1 MILVATRILRG
12 RASQEILTPLVQ
24 VDRWIFVT
32 DTLTGSTET
41 YNTEHIQS
49 PVRQGMKGIPSYICL
64 LRYPVVFPSEPGRNS
79 PANFGSQLAFV
90 GTEFRTVV
98 GRERDDEISGAEQS
112 YQPFVGINHPIQ
124 PGDWH
129 STAPCSGLFVECL
142 ISLVFGRCQKCYAFK
157 WPCGIFTYMSLA
169 KQTNGCLGYLGDE
182 MLPSYVGI
190 IINYHYTDKPD
201 PRHPNTSWAGIW
213 TPNTYPKHLL
223 RSCLDVYGNIIF
235 LILILSN
242 WKWSRKKPF
251 PRFPTVFGSI
261 NPLPTTKKLL
271 QQNRFQS
278 RENTR
283 TTLNH

>member
-1 MILVATRILRG
+1 MNLCDRYVDWIHGNLQQRAHPITRSPRYERNPFIYLPPEVSSCFFLRNRG
-12 RASQEILTPLVQ
+12 
-24 VDRWIFVT
+24 
-32 DTLTGSTET
+32 ET
-41 YNTEHIQS
+41 H
-49 PVRQGMKGIPSYICL
+49 
-64 LRYPVVFPSEPGRNS
+64 NS
-79 PANFGSQLAFV
+79 PTLVPNSKFV